1 MFDADYIQMCEQKDT
16 CRGILGTGNIFTLS
30 SHQPAAG
37 LVKGLSGLG
46 AGLIPN
52 VAEIPLSQ
60 GTKAM

>member
-16 CRGILGTGNIFTLS
+16 CRGILGTGNIPS

-37 LVKGLSGLG
+37 RVKGLPALG

-52 VAEIPLSQ
+52 IAEIPLSQ
-60 GTKAM
+60 GTKAV